1 MGMSWCPPAACDGR
15 IDMSKP
21 SMKYTIREIEEKD
34 ILSGGLL
41 EVLENVAPVGD
52 LDKSTAKMILKD
64 IKSNPLHRIF
74 VAVIQDDTNRGLIIG
89 TTTLLV
95 EPKFIFGGGRVAHI
109 EDVAVRAGYQR
120 KGIGFRLVNYATE
133 QAAIMR
139 CVRTVLDCSDENIPF
154 YEKIGYSHHGNSMK
168 IQHIHN

>member
-1 MGMSWCPPAACDGR
+1 MLR
-15 IDMSKP
+15 VDMSN
-21 SMKYTIREIEEKD
+21 SSINYAIREIDEND
-34 ILSGGLL
+34 IESGGLL
-41 EVLENVAPVGD
+41 EVLENLAPVGG
-52 LDKSTAKMILKD
+52 LSKPAAKAILKD

-74 VAVIQDDTNRGLIIG
+74 VAVVQDGRNQGLIIG

-109 EDVAVRAGYQR
+109 EDVAVRAEYQR

-154 YEKIGYSHHGNSMK
+154 YEKIGYSYHGNSMK
-168 IQHIHN
+168 IQHIHD

>member
-1 MGMSWCPPAACDGR
+1 MSN
-15 IDMSKP
+15 S
-21 SMKYTIREIEEKD
+21 SLNYTIREIEEND
-34 ILSGGLL
+34 IECGGLL
-41 EVLENVAPVGD
+41 EVLENLAPVGG
-52 LDKSTAKMILKD
+52 LVKPAAKAILKE

-74 VAVIQDDTNRGLIIG
+74 VAVVQDGRNQGLIIG

-120 KGIGFRLVNYATE
+120 KGIGFKLVNYATD
-133 QAAIMR
+133 QAAAIR

-154 YEKIGYSHHGNSMK
+154 YENIGYSYHGNSMK
-168 IQHIHN
+168 IQHIHD

>member
-1 MGMSWCPPAACDGR
+1 MSN
-15 IDMSKP
+15 S
-21 SMKYTIREIEEKD
+21 SLNYTIREIEEND
-34 ILSGGLL
+34 IECGGLL
-41 EVLENVAPVGD
+41 EVLENLAPVGG
-52 LDKSTAKMILKD
+52 LVKPAAKAILKE

-74 VAVIQDDTNRGLIIG
+74 VAVVQDGRNQGLIIG

-109 EDVAVRAGYQR
+109 EDVAVRVEYQK
-120 KGIGFRLVNYATE
+120 KGIGFKLVNYATE

-154 YEKIGYSHHGNSMK
+154 YENIGYSYHGNSMK
-168 IQHIHN
+168 IQHIHD

>member
-1 MGMSWCPPAACDGR
+1 MDSLR
-15 IDMSKP
+15 LRVVMSK
-21 SMKYTIREIEEKD
+21 SSINYTIREIEEND
-34 ILSGGLL
+34 IESGGLL
-41 EVLENVAPVGD
+41 EVLENLAPVGC
-52 LDKSTAKMILKD
+52 LSKPAANAILKE

-74 VAVIQDDTNRGLIIG
+74 VAVVEDGRNQGLIIG

-95 EPKFIFGGGRVAHI
+95 EPKFIFCGGRVAHI

-168 IQHIHN
+168 IQHIHD

>member
-1 MGMSWCPPAACDGR
+1 
-15 IDMSKP
+15 MSK
-21 SMKYTIREIEEKD
+21 SSINYTIREIEEND
-34 ILSGGLL
+34 IESGGLL
-41 EVLENVAPVGD
+41 EVLENLASVGG
-52 LDKSTAKMILKD
+52 LSKAAAKTILKE

-74 VAVIQDDTNRGLIIG
+74 VAVLERGRNQGLIIG

-109 EDVAVRAGYQR
+109 EDVAVRAGWQR
-120 KGIGFRLVNYATE
+120 KGIGFKLVSYATE

-154 YEKIGYSHHGNSMK
+154 YEKIGYSYHGNSMK
-168 IQHIHN
+168 IQHIEDTIK

>member
-1 MGMSWCPPAACDGR
+1 MSNSSINYA
-15 IDMSKP
+15 
-21 SMKYTIREIEEKD
+21 IREIEEND
-34 ILSGGLL
+34 IESGGLL
-41 EVLENVAPVGD
+41 EVLENLAPVGG
-52 LDKSTAKMILKD
+52 LSKPAAKAILKE

-74 VAVIQDDTNRGLIIG
+74 VAVVQDGINQGLIIG

-109 EDVAVRAGYQR
+109 EDVAVRAEYQR
-120 KGIGFRLVNYATE
+120 KGIGFKLVNYATE

-154 YEKIGYSHHGNSMK
+154 YEKIGYSYHGNSMK
-168 IQHIHN
+168 IQHIHD

>member
-1 MGMSWCPPAACDGR
+1 
-15 IDMSKP
+15 MSK
-21 SMKYTIREIEEKD
+21 SSIDYTIREIEEND
-34 ILSGGLL
+34 IASGGLL
-41 EVLENVAPVGD
+41 DVLENLAAVEGLTKPA
-52 LDKSTAKMILKD
+52 AKAILKE

-74 VAVIQDDTNRGLIIG
+74 VAVVQRGTDQGLIVG

-95 EPKFIFGGGRVAHI
+95 EPKFIFGGGRVGHI

-120 KGIGFRLVNYATE
+120 KGIGFKLVNYATE

-154 YEKIGYSHHGNSMK
+154 YGKIGYSYHGNSMK
-168 IQHIHN
+168 VQHRQDVLP

>member
-1 MGMSWCPPAACDGR
+1 MDSLR
-15 IDMSKP
+15 LRVVMSK
-21 SMKYTIREIEEKD
+21 SSINYTIREIEEND
-34 ILSGGLL
+34 IESGGLL
-41 EVLENVAPVGD
+41 EVLENLAPVGG
-52 LDKSTAKMILKD
+52 LSKPAAKVILKE

-74 VAVIQDDTNRGLIIG
+74 VAVVEDGRNQGLIIG

-95 EPKFIFGGGRVAHI
+95 EPKFIFCGGRVAHI
-109 EDVAVRAGYQR
+109 EDVAVRAEYQR

-168 IQHIHN
+168 IQHIYD